1 MRAASGD
8 VLGSLQSVCGEHG
21 LDALRTRLASL
32 ESVLAWDMKSIA
44 KGLADLP
51 RGDARV
57 QRAAHHLLDQGGK
70 RLRPMCVALASHVGS
85 GLDARGAQL
94 AIAVELVHA
103 ATLLHDDVVD
113 LGDTRRGA
121 PAARTVYGNA
131 ASIFAGDWLLIDAL
145 RRVRE
150 ARIADTLERLLD
162 VIEEMI
168 FAESLQL
175 ERRGHVDT
183 SVEDYFR
190 IVEGKTAVLFQ
201 WACFAGGRAGGLDDA
216 ACAHLEAFGRH
227 LGVAFQLV
235 DDLLDYDGES
245 EQTGKSLFTDLR
257 EGKLTHPLLV
267 ARDADPSVR
276 ADLTM
281 LLDGGNRELERRIV
295 TGVRRHLNVTRDRA
309 TRSVAE
315 AFAHLETLPEGPAKE
330 GMRTVALAVVERRQ

>member
-1 MRAASGD
+1 MRAASSD

-21 LDALRTRLASL
+21 LDALRARLASL
-32 ESVLAWDMKSIA
+32 ESILRWDMNAIA
-44 KGLADLP
+44 QALADLP
-51 RGDARV
+51 RGDTRV

-70 RLRPMCVALASHVGS
+70 RLRPMCVALASHLGS

-94 AIAVELVHA
+94 AISVELVHA

-145 RRVRE
+145 RRVRG
-150 ARIADTLERLLD
+150 ARIADTLDRLLD

-168 FAESLQL
+168 LAESLQL
-175 ERRGHVDT
+175 ERRGQVDT
-183 SVEDYFR
+183 SVDDYFR

-201 WACFAGGRAGGLDDA
+201 WACFAGGRAGGLDDE
-216 ACAHLEAFGRH
+216 ACAHLESFGRH

-235 DDLLDYDGES
+235 DDLLDYDGNA

-267 ARDADPSVR
+267 ARDADASVR
-276 ADLTM
+276 ADLTR
-281 LLDGGNRELERRIV
+281 LLDGGNRELEQRIV
-295 TGVRRHLNVTRDRA
+295 AGVRPHLNVTRDRA
-309 TRSVAE
+309 TRSIAE
-315 AFAHLETLPEGPAKE
+315 AFGHLDALPSGAAKE
-330 GMRTVALAVVERRQ
+330 GMRTVALAVVERRR

>member
-1 MRAASGD
+1 MNA
-8 VLGSLQSVCGEHG
+8 
-21 LDALRTRLASL
+21 
-32 ESVLAWDMKSIA
+32 IA
-44 KGLADLP
+44 QALADLP
-51 RGDARV
+51 RGDTRV

-70 RLRPMCVALASHVGS
+70 RLRPMCVALASHLGS

-94 AIAVELVHA
+94 AISVELVHA

-145 RRVRE
+145 RRVRG
-150 ARIADTLERLLD
+150 ARIADTLDRLLD

-168 FAESLQL
+168 LAESLQL
-175 ERRGHVDT
+175 ERRGQVDT
-183 SVEDYFR
+183 SVDDYFR

-201 WACFAGGRAGGLDDA
+201 WACFAGGRAGGLDDE
-216 ACAHLEAFGRH
+216 ACAHLESFGRH

-235 DDLLDYDGES
+235 DDLLDYDGNA

-267 ARDADPSVR
+267 ARDADASVR
-276 ADLTM
+276 ADLTR
-281 LLDGGNRELERRIV
+281 LLDGGNRELEQRIV
-295 TGVRRHLNVTRDRA
+295 AGVRPHLNVTRDRA
-309 TRSVAE
+309 TRSIAE
-315 AFAHLETLPEGPAKE
+315 AFGHLDALPSGAAKE
-330 GMRTVALAVVERRQ
+330 GMRTVALAVVERRR